1 MGGNVGG
8 TTNPPLWKGGID
20 NRMFLLIE
28 SSDER
33 TWCQKS
39 ELSLPA
45 GIDPRHSQRVVPAV
59 GA

>member
-33 TWCQKS
+33 T
-39 ELSLPA
+39 
-45 GIDPRHSQRVVPAV
+45 
-59 GA
+59 